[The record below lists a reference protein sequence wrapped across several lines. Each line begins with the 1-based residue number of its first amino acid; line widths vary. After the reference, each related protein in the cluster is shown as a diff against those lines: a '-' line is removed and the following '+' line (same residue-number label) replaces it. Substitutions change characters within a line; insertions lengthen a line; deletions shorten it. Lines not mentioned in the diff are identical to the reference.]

1 MWIDGGKKKNEITN
15 KNAGN
20 HNPLLIKTDKTIKRP
35 NVGGLIV
42 RIMPSVPYEEEII
55 QFDKGDL
62 LVIFSDGITEAMN
75 AEEEEFEEE
84 RLLELLLKNKSKNPE
99 VLIDLIINEV
109 NNFAAGQ
116 PQMDDMTII
125 VIKRD

>member
-1 MWIDGGKKKNEITN
+1 
-15 KNAGN
+15 
-20 HNPLLIKTDKTIKRP
+20 
-35 NVGGLIV
+35 
-42 RIMPSVPYEEEII
+42 MPSVPYEEEII

>member
-1 MWIDGGKKKNEITN
+1 
-15 KNAGN
+15 
-20 HNPLLIKTDKTIKRP
+20 
-35 NVGGLIV
+35 
-42 RIMPSVPYEEEII
+42 MPSVPYEEEII

-109 NNFAAGQ
+109 NNFAASQ
-116 PQMDDMTII
+116 LQMDDMTII

>member
-1 MWIDGGKKKNEITN
+1 
-15 KNAGN
+15 
-20 HNPLLIKTDKTIKRP
+20 
-35 NVGGLIV
+35 
-42 RIMPSVPYEEEII
+42 
-55 QFDKGDL
+55 
-62 LVIFSDGITEAMN
+62 
-75 AEEEEFEEE
+75 
-84 RLLELLLKNKSKNPE
+84 LLELLLKNKSKNPE